1 MSVNGKM
8 RQRYTE
14 SVCDVVA
21 ARHGAGGYMQVGHED
36 WKCGQ
41 KRKGKKMEQQRA
53 ARRNVCGSKHG
64 DRSNINTG
72 RGKINRDDGVDAATI
87 LAEAIKITSGVG
99 PKSPGC
105 SPFIISVTH
114 LCELRSSWL
123 QGVTLPSSRRS

>member
-1 MSVNGKM
+1 M

-21 ARHGAGGYMQVGHED
+21 ARHGAEGCMQVGHED

-99 PKSPGC
+99 PKSPRC
-105 SPFIISVTH
+105 SPFTISVTH
-114 LCELRSSWL
+114 PR
-123 QGVTLPSSRRS
+123 G